1 MTHTSADFFD
11 PIKQTKYIGS
21 ENYRKIENYL
31 EALQAISKLCDLSY
45 YVVDYYKK
53 CFYYVSQNPL
63 FLSGYRQEEV
73 LKLGFDFYP
82 LCVPPDDLKLLFELN
97 EAGFKY
103 FYDLPV
109 ERRENAVIA
118 YDFRLKHKTNESL
131 IMINHKLAP
140 LLLTED
146 GNIWMAI
153 CLVSI
158 SSRKEPGDVHIVM
171 QDDQSRFNF
180 NIENKTFE
188 VAQKNERLTKREKE
202 ILKFIAIGD
211 RIEVISKKLKITE
224 STIKNHK
231 TKIFEKLHANSAAE
245 AVFYASKQNLI

>member
-1 MTHTSADFFD
+1 MTNTVADFFN
-11 PIKQTKYIGS
+11 PIEQTKYIGID
-21 ENYRKIENYL
+21 NYSKIEYYL
-31 EALQAISKLCDLSY
+31 DALKVVSKLCDLSY
-45 YVVDYYKK
+45 YIVDYYKK
-53 CFYYVSQNPL
+53 SFYYVSLNPL
-63 FLSGYRQEEV
+63 FLSGYTQEEV
-73 LKLGFDFYP
+73 LKLEFDFYP
-82 LCVPPDDLKLLFELN
+82 LCVPEDDLKLLYVLN
-97 EAGFKY
+97 EVGFKY
-103 FYDLPV
+103 FYELPIK
-109 ERRENAVIA
+109 RRKEAVIS
-118 YDFRLKHKTNESL
+118 YDFRLKHKTNNSL
-131 IMINHKLAP
+131 LMINHKLTP
-140 LLLTED
+140 LLLTDD

-153 CLVSI
+153 CVVTL

-188 VAQKNERLTKREKE
+188 VAQKNEGLTKREKE

>member
-1 MTHTSADFFD
+1 MKREISDFFE
-11 PIKQTKYIGS
+11 PIQATKYIGS
-21 ENYRKIENYL
+21 NNYIKIESYL
-31 EALQAISKLCDLSY
+31 KSLQAISKLCELSY
-45 YVVDYYKK
+45 YIIDYYKK
-53 CFYYVSQNPL
+53 SFYYVSPNPL
-63 FLSGYRQEEV
+63 FLSGYTREEV
-73 LKLGFDFYP
+73 LKLGYDFYG
-82 LCVPPDDLKLLFELN
+82 LCVPDDDLVLLFNLN
-97 EAGFKY
+97 IAGFNF
-103 FYDLPV
+103 FYSLQK
-109 ERRENAVIA
+109 ERRENAIIS
-118 YDFRLKHKTNESL
+118 YDFRLKHKTNQSL
-131 IMINHKLAP
+131 IMINHKLGP
-140 LLLTED
+140 LLLTDD

-153 CLVSI
+153 CVVTL

-188 VAQKNERLTKREKE
+188 VAQKNEGLTKREKE

>member
-1 MTHTSADFFD
+1 MTHNSADFFD
-11 PIKQTKYIGS
+11 PIVQTRYIGS

-45 YVVDYYKK
+45 YIVDYYKK
-53 CFYYVSQNPL
+53 CFFYVSPNQL
-63 FLSGYRQEEV
+63 FLSGYTQEEV
-73 LKLGFDFYP
+73 SKLGFDFYP

-103 FYDLPV
+103 FYKLPV
-109 ERRENAVIA
+109 GRRENAVIA
-118 YDFRLKHKTNESL
+118 YDFKLKHKTNESL

-158 SSRKEPGDVHIVM
+158 SSRKESGDVHIIM
-171 QDDQSRFNF
+171 QDDNSRFNF

-188 VAQKNERLTKREKE
+188 DAQNTVLTKREKE

-211 RIEVISKKLKITE
+211 RIEVISQKLKISE

-231 TKIFEKLHANSAAE
+231 TKLFEKLHANSAAE

>member
-11 PIKQTKYIGS
+11 PIVQTRYIGS

-45 YVVDYYKK
+45 YIVDYYKK

-63 FLSGYRQEEV
+63 FLCGYKQEEV

-97 EAGFKY
+97 EAGFNF
-103 FYDLPV
+103 FYKLPV
-109 ERRENAVIA
+109 ARRENAVIA

-140 LLLTED
+140 LLLTDD

-158 SSRKEPGDVHIVM
+158 SSRKESGDVHIIM
-171 QDDQSRFNF
+171 QDDKSRFNL
-180 NIENKTFE
+180 NIEKKTFE
-188 VAQKNERLTKREKE
+188 AAQDMVLTKREKE

-211 RIEVISKKLKITE
+211 RIEVISQKLKISE

-231 TKIFEKLHANSAAE
+231 TKIFEKLQAKSTAE
-245 AVFYASKQNLI
+245 AVFYASKQNII

>member
-11 PIKQTKYIGS
+11 PIKQTRYIGS

-45 YVVDYYKK
+45 YIVDYYKK
-53 CFYYVSQNPL
+53 CFYYVSENPL
-63 FLSGYRQEEV
+63 FLCGYKQEEV

-103 FYDLPV
+103 FYNLPV
-109 ERRENAVIA
+109 VRRENAVIV
-118 YDFRLKHKTNESL
+118 YDFRLKHKTNKSL

-158 SSRKEPGDVHIVM
+158 SSRKESGDVHIIM
-171 QDDQSRFNF
+171 QDDKSRLNF
-180 NIENKTFE
+180 NIEKKTFE
-188 VAQKNERLTKREKE
+188 DAQDMVLTKREKE

-211 RIEVISKKLKITE
+211 RIEVISQKLKISE

>member
-11 PIKQTKYIGS
+11 PIVQTRYIGS

-45 YVVDYYKK
+45 YIVDYYKK

-63 FLSGYRQEEV
+63 FLCGYKQEEV

-97 EAGFKY
+97 EAGFNF
-103 FYDLPV
+103 FYNLPV
-109 ERRENAVIA
+109 VRRENAVIA
-118 YDFRLKHKTNESL
+118 YDFRLKHKTNKSL
-131 IMINHKLAP
+131 IMINHKLTP
-140 LLLTED
+140 LLLTNE

-153 CLVSI
+153 CLVTLST
-158 SSRKEPGDVHIVM
+158 SKVSGNVHIVM
-171 QDDQSRFNF
+171 QDDHKRYDFNEKNKAF
-180 NIENKTFE
+180 EFTKNIGLSN
-188 VAQKNERLTKREKE
+188 REKE
-202 ILKFIAIGD
+202 VLIYIAYGD
-211 RIEVISKKLKITE
+211 NMQMISKKLGISE

-231 TKIFEKLHANSAAE
+231 TKIFEKLHANNAVE
-245 AVFYASKQNLI
+245 AVFFASKQNII